1 MLLDVCQNK
10 EKIDLSYNMK
20 VIRYYRVFQLYCCR
34 RILIFLTVSI
44 ITDILYAQEIWTKD
58 DSVKLSQILSNE
70 TPIYIDS
77 ALKRELEHLFIG
89 NPIKDN
95 GNFWND
101 FISLDIKSNDSF
113 AKRCKIISYNI
124 IDYKPQRG
132 KLFNTKNEYLKVN
145 KFTINGHVN
154 VDNSY
159 ISIQR
164 NANLSFFFHNK
175 LHFDISG
182 GYILDKLHSAVLPVN
197 PIPYIATVGFSYKI
211 KKNMA
216 IQSQANYQYN
226 IIQKKWEWFWNFK
239 YVIIF

>member
-1 MLLDVCQNK
+1 
-10 EKIDLSYNMK
+10 MK

-101 FISLDIKSNDSF
+101 FT
-113 AKRCKIISYNI
+113 CW
-124 IDYKPQRG
+124 
-132 KLFNTKNEYLKVN
+132 
-145 KFTINGHVN
+145 
-154 VDNSY
+154 
-159 ISIQR
+159 R
-164 NANLSFFFHNK
+164 N
-175 LHFDISG
+175 
-182 GYILDKLHSAVLPVN
+182 
-197 PIPYIATVGFSYKI
+197 
-211 KKNMA
+211 
-216 IQSQANYQYN
+216 
-226 IIQKKWEWFWNFK
+226 
-239 YVIIF
+239 